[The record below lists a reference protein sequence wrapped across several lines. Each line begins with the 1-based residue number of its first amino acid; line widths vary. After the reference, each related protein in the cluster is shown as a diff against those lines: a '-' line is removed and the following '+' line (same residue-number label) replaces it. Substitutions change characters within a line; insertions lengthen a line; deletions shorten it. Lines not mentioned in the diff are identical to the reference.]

1 MVDFVWCVTMGVKW
15 ANTHGKDAMTFGQV
29 LEQFLDTRKSP
40 GIPASKP
47 PSYTVQGGPSD

>member
-1 MVDFVWCVTMGVKW
+1 MVDFVWCMTMGVKW
-15 ANTHGKDAMTFGQV
+15 ANTHGKDAMTLVQV
-29 LEQFLDTRKSP
+29 LEQFLNTRKFP